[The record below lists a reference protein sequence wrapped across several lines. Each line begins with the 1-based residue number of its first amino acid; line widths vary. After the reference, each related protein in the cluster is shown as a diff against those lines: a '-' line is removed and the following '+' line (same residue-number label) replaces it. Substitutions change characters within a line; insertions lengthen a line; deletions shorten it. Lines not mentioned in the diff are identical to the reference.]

1 MNDPLLNRIDNDDHA
16 EIPALL
22 RALPELA
29 PPQDRLAQVL
39 AQVQAQRAEKPRVA
53 ADPAARAPAR
63 WWLSWAA
70 AAMSAVVL
78 LSWYGSAEKVPAPLA
93 ESTNLPLEA
102 ASEITLLRWQS
113 QVLERQM
120 HALRDDR
127 GSLRQ
132 LDGLSVAALR
142 LAALD
147 AQLESNELPV
157 SEALLSQQRALWR
170 ERVAVLQA
178 VNQGQY
184 QPALYAID

>member
-39 AQVQAQRAEKPRVA
+39 AQVQAQRAATTRSTASSPGLMPVR
-53 ADPAARAPAR
+53 R
-63 WWLSWAA
+63 WLPLAA
-70 AAMSAVVL
+70 AALGAIVL
-78 LSWYGSAEKVPAPLA
+78 LGWFGTEKVRAPLA
-93 ESTNLPLEA
+93 ESTNLALDA
-102 ASEITLLRWQS
+102 SSEITLLRWQS

-120 HALRDDR
+120 HVLRDDR